1 MIPKAF
7 ASVDIGSTYTKG
19 AVFALEAGGFRLCSR
34 AETPTTVDNLAEGF
48 SKVRKELA
56 AGLDASAPLPVYL
69 SSSARG
75 GLKIAA
81 LGLTADLTLSIARMA
96 AYSAGGKVVRT
107 YAYELSDEEIADL
120 EQLRPDIILFTGG
133 TDGGNSSVVLRNAER
148 LGRSAADAFI
158 LYAGNRKV
166 REQVLSRLD
175 KKAAAAADNVMPE
188 VGVIQIEPAREV
200 IRKIF
205 LERIV
210 DGKGLSTVVREIGR
224 DPWPTPL
231 AVFELAGTIGATQ
244 PGWSDFGLIDMGG
257 ATTDF
262 YSHTE
267 AFTGGDSVLLRGL
280 HEPRLKRTVE
290 GDLGMRV
297 SAAALWESERA
308 FFTSRLAA
316 AGRPVEEFEA
326 YIGAVAARPEARPEN
341 PAEEAFDEMMA
352 AACVRAA
359 ALRHAGTLAKVY
371 TPQGG
376 FHVQR
381 GKDLRRISRL
391 VGTGGY
397 LSRTRSAGLILEA
410 CAPQSAD
417 VDTQPLLP
425 VSPEA
430 YADHGYLVPLL
441 ANLAGDFPQEAAR
454 TAVDGFRKLSGS
466 VTSGKG

>member
-1 MIPKAF
+1 MTSPAF

-19 AVFALEAGGFRLCSR
+19 AVFALEAGAFRLLAR

-48 SKVRKELA
+48 AHIRKELA
-56 AGLDASAPLPVYL
+56 AGRGSSDGLPVYL

-107 YAYELSDEEIADL
+107 YAYELSAEEIEDL
-120 EQLRPDIILFTGG
+120 ERLRPDIILFTGG
-133 TDGGNSSVVLRNAER
+133 TDGGNSAVVLRNAER
-148 LGRSAADAFI
+148 LGRSATEAFI

-166 REQVLSRLD
+166 RSEVLALLD
-175 KKAAAAADNVMPE
+175 KKAAAATDNVMPE
-188 VGVIQIEPAREV
+188 VGTIQIEPAREV

-231 AVFELAGTIGATQ
+231 AVFELAGKIGATQ
-244 PGWSDFGLIDMGG
+244 PGWSDFGMIDMGG

-267 AFTGGDSVLLRGL
+267 AFTGGDSILLRGL
-280 HEPRLKRTVE
+280 HEPLLKRTVE
-290 GDLGMRV
+290 GDLGLRV
-297 SAAALWESERA
+297 SAAALWESERT
-308 FFTSRLAA
+308 FLTSRLSTL
-316 AGRPVEEFEA
+316 GRPVEAFDS
-326 YIGAVAARPEARPEN
+326 YIHAVAAAPESRPEN
-341 PAEEAFDEMMA
+341 PTEEEFDAMMA

-359 ALRHAGTLAKVY
+359 AIRHAGTLNRVY

-376 FHVQR
+376 FFVQR
-381 GKDLRRISRL
+381 GKDLRRLNRL

-397 LSRTRSAGLILEA
+397 LSRTASASLLLEA

-417 VDTQPLLP
+417 VDSQPLLP

-430 YADHGYLVPLL
+430 YADEGYLIPLL

-454 TAVDGFRKLSGS
+454 TAVGGLRKLSGPAS
-466 VTSGKG
+466 SGKG